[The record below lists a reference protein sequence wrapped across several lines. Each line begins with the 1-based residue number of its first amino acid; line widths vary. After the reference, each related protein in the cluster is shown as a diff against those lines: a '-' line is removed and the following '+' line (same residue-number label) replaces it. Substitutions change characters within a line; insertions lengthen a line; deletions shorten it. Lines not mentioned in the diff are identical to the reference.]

1 MANNLSEETPLL
13 TVFEAEH
20 LIDSLRQFTLAEVGS
35 PRWMKQHENMERL
48 NIQAHWNTAQM
59 REEFVAVQLVDRE
72 KMETV
77 VYDLLLIDTWK
88 KRVWPQIDAQK
99 INSENVLRVYFML
112 YHETTVLNLLEI
124 VLYNEPSVTALGDS
138 VVDLIDYC
146 ARKLV
151 ALVTWPTETDSGAST
166 TTTTSTTAGTPTAL
180 LSNPAQTLRTHLSA
194 LSLLRH
200 VVSNLSALPFAVM
213 TRLLVKHDVV
223 VGLAGV
229 LERKP
234 WERRVRGDGKRWVW
248 ERFTEAAEWKVV
260 DEDER
265 AGVVSWAA
273 QAWLT
278 LYTLMLDPECR
289 KQYEFTTRNHAT
301 LLKLRSHL
309 TPSLLDQIP
318 PLGDLLRHLEQLSLY
333 EPPTVPSSRPL
344 AGFVE
349 ELPVLETRI
358 LDGVGDLDALA
369 KLLARQLAS
378 AEKDAADI
386 TKGLAETYTHPTLTT
401 LLPTPAPCANPACP
415 NRETHPV
422 AAHRCSACRSEWYC
436 GRACQVACWKSHKRA
451 CEMMRAAAEAD
462 ASAHAAGNTT
472 LKNEPLA
479 MAAEGRIQ
487 EL

>member
-1 MANNLSEETPLL
+1 MMSNNPSEEAPLL

-20 LIDSLRQFTLAEVGS
+20 LIDSLKQFTLAEVGC
-35 PRWMKQHENMERL
+35 PRWMKQHENLERL

-59 REEFVAVQLVDRE
+59 REEFVAVQLVDGE

-77 VYDLLLIDTWK
+77 VYDLLLIDIWK
-88 KRVWPQIDAQK
+88 KRIWPQIDARK
-99 INSENVLRVYFML
+99 INSENVLRVYFMH
-112 YHETTVLNLLEI
+112 YHEATVLNLLEI

-151 ALVTWPTETDSGAST
+151 ALATWPTTTSDPTDIDSSAST
-166 TTTTSTTAGTPTAL
+166 ADTPTAL
-180 LSNPAQTLRTHLSA
+180 LSNPAQTLRTHLSV

-200 VVSNLSALPFAVM
+200 IASNLSALPFSVM
-213 TRLLVKHDVV
+213 TRMLVKHDVV
-223 VGLAGV
+223 VGLARV
-229 LERKP
+229 LEQKP
-234 WERRVRGDGKRWVW
+234 WERRVRSGKRWVW
-248 ERFTEAAEWKVV
+248 ERLTEAAEWKVV
-260 DEDER
+260 DEAER
-265 AGVVSWAA
+265 EGVVSWAA

-289 KQYEFTTRNHAT
+289 KHYEFTTQNHAT
-301 LLKLRSHL
+301 LLKLRPHL

-318 PLGDLLRHLEQLSLY
+318 PLADLLRHLEQLSLY
-333 EPPTVPSSRPL
+333 EPPTAPSSRPL

-349 ELPVLETRI
+349 ELPVLEMRI
-358 LDGVGDLDALA
+358 LDGVHLDALA
-369 KLLARQLAS
+369 QTVARHLAL
-378 AEKDAADI
+378 AEKNAADI
-386 TKGLAETYTHPTLTT
+386 TKGLADTYTHPTLTT
-401 LLPTPAPCANPACP
+401 LLPTPAACANPACP

-462 ASAHAAGNTT
+462 ASANTA
-472 LKNEPLA
+472 LKTGKSEVLA
-479 MAAEGRIQ
+479 SAAEGRIQ